1 MDQRTIRLIC
11 CAKREVLYN
20 IAREEG
26 LLLGAQLP
34 QRYVPADLFFADQDW
49 KRPNRQR
56 YMEAL
61 ATHRPYMATV
71 IDIETP
77 EMLDE
82 AISWAEEA
90 ARYVREVV
98 LIPKVHGIIER
109 IPEQIDQAP
118 VILGYSVPTKFGA
131 SEVMLWEFGRRPV
144 HLLGGSPHQQLELAR
159 YLNVVSLDGNAIIK
173 GATVYLSAWS
183 PDGWYKPYKKGTNPP
198 NAYLDVFRRSA
209 RAVVEVWRARGY
221 HLVTFDDHDISRS
234 TA

>member
-1 MDQRTIRLIC
+1 MGQKTIRLIC
-11 CAKREVLYN
+11 CAKREVLYD

-26 LLLGAQLP
+26 LLPGAQLP
-34 QRYVPADLFFADQDW
+34 QKYVPPDLFFADQNW

-77 EMLDE
+77 EMFDE

-90 ARYVREVV
+90 AQFVHEVV

-109 IPEQIDQAP
+109 IPERIGQVP
-118 VILGYSVPTKFGA
+118 VVLGYSVPTKFGA
-131 SEVMLWEFGRRPV
+131 SELILWEFGRRPV
-144 HLLGGSPHQQLELAR
+144 HLLGGAPHQQLELAR
-159 YLNVVSLDGNAIIK
+159 YLNVISLDGNAIIK
-173 GATVYLSAWS
+173 GTTTYLSAWS
-183 PDGWYKPYKKGTNPP
+183 PNGWYKPYEKGANPP

-209 RAVVEVWRARGY
+209 RALVEAWRARGY
-221 HLVTFDDHDISRS
+221 HIVTPNDVRD
-234 TA
+234 